1 MKFFDKL
8 KKNYEL
14 KKDKKQKNKEREKYH
29 KEVLLDEKK
38 NKSNKKIAPNDAYIL
53 IKSMI
58 IMFKQF
64 LTSI

>member
-38 NKSNKKIAPNDAYIL
+38 NKSNKK
-53 IKSMI
+53 
-58 IMFKQF
+58 
-64 LTSI
+64 